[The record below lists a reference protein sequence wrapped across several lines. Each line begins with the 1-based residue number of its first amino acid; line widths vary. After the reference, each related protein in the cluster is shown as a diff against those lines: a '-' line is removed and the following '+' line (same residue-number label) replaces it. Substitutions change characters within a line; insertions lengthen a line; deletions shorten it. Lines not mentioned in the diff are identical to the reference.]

1 MVGTSNESVPEM
13 AIDVTGLEVP
23 WDIIG
28 KSALINVWFCQVLR
42 PELNP
47 NYIGEVMM
55 QKGFG

>member
-1 MVGTSNESVPEM
+1 MVGTSNESVPEITLVF
-13 AIDVTGLEVP
+13 ARLEVP
-23 WDIIG
+23 WDIMG